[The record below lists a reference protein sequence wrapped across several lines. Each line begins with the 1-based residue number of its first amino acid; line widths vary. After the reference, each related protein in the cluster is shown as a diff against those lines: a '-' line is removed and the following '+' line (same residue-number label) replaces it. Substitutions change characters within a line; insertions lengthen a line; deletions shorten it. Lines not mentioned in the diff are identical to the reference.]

1 LRKKLRFALLVVVI
15 LWGIF
20 IVDLLL
26 PVDLRSLGLLPRS
39 PDRLWGILTYP
50 FLHANFQHLAANT
63 AALFPLLI
71 VSLSYSSRLT
81 YKALVTIY
89 LLTGI
94 LVWLF
99 GSSRGIHIGASGI
112 IFGLIG
118 FLILLGVF
126 RRDWTALGV
135 SILIGFLYG
144 GALLTLFT
152 YMPATSWSS
161 HFFGF
166 LSGALAAWWMKRG
179 RVR

>member
-1 LRKKLRFALLVVVI
+1 LRKKLRFALLVVMI
-15 LWGIF
+15 LWGVF

-26 PVDLRSLGLLPRS
+26 PIDLRSLGLLPRS
-39 PDRLWGILTYP
+39 PGRLWGILTYP

-81 YKALVTIY
+81 YKALIIIY

-99 GSSRGIHIGASGI
+99 GRGNAVHIGASGI

-118 FLILLGVF
+118 FLMFLGVF

-135 SILIGFLYG
+135 SVVIGFLYG

-152 YMPATSWSS
+152 YMPAISWSS

-166 LSGALAAWWMKRG
+166 SSGFLAAWWMKGG
-179 RVR
+179 RIR

>member
-1 LRKKLRFALLVVVI
+1 
-15 LWGIF
+15 
-20 IVDLLL
+20 
-26 PVDLRSLGLLPRS
+26 
-39 PDRLWGILTYP
+39 LTYP

-81 YKALVTIY
+81 YKALIIIY

-94 LVWLF
+94 LVWSF

-118 FLILLGVF
+118 FLMFLGVF

-135 SILIGFLYG
+135 SIVIGFLYG

-152 YMPATSWSS
+152 HMPAISWAS

-166 LSGALAAWWMKRG
+166 LSGTLAAWWMKRG
-179 RVR
+179 RIR